1 MDVLKGSR
9 DASLHQDEAR
19 PSPYRSEGAMKPY
32 TGDLARMGTLQQA
45 LEVSARCPGL
55 CIVTEWHNPWQH
67 EFSSRR
73 PRLR

>member
-45 LEVSARCPGL
+45 LEVGIKGLYHVVPLAHCAR
-55 CIVTEWHNPWQH
+55 QH
-67 EFSSRR
+67 KVSNK
-73 PRLR
+73 L